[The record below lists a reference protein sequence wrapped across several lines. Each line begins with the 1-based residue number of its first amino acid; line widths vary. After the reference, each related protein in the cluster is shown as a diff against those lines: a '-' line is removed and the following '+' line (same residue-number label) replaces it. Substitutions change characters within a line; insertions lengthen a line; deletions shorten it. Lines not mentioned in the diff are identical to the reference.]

1 MNVARLNIVLAVLL
15 FISVCLIA
23 SLDAD
28 RSQPNSEF
36 LPNMKRSAAS
46 NAFSPNSVFPDG
58 RTMQAPVAG
67 TIPRGEL
74 PLYYAST
81 KEDAIRAGEELINPW
96 TPASGAASAL
106 QSNDSTTEQPSPPV
120 GAIDASPAAPAA
132 AAKPDPAARLQDSVQ
147 RGGQVYNVYCIACHG
162 ASGAGDGPVAKRGF
176 PPPPPLP
183 TGKSVQMRDGQLFH
197 ILTYGQGSMS
207 SMAAQLSR
215 DRRWDVINYVRS
227 LQQSAADPVSPAAD
241 GPSPA
246 ERTPLDA
253 VEVPNAA
260 TPAEPPAPENTSSD
274 VQENQP

>member
-1 MNVARLNIVLAVLL
+1 MNVARLNVVLAVLL
-15 FISVCLIA
+15 FISVCLTA

-58 RTMQAPVAG
+58 RTMQAPLAG

-74 PLYYAST
+74 PLHYT
-81 KEDAIRAGEELINPW
+81 PTREDAIRAGEELMNPY
-96 TPASGAASAL
+96 TPTTGTAVAPQSG
-106 QSNDSTTEQPSPPV
+106 NSTTGQLSPPA
-120 GAIDASPAAPAA
+120 GEIDVAPAVPAA
-132 AAKPDPAARLQDSVQ
+132 AVKPDPAARLQGSVQ
-147 RGGQVYNVYCIACHG
+147 RGSQVYNVYCIACHG

-207 SMAAQLSR
+207 SMASQLSR
-215 DRRWDVINYVRS
+215 DRCWDVINYVRS
-227 LQQSAADPVSPAAD
+227 LQQSAAVPVLSAPD
-241 GPSPA
+241 GSAPDGTS
-246 ERTPLDA
+246 PLDA
-253 VEVPNAA
+253 AEGPHAA
-260 TPAEPPAPENTSSD
+260 VPAEPPAPENTSSD
-274 VQENQP
+274 VQEKQP

>member
-81 KEDAIRAGEELINPW
+81 KEDAIRAGEELINPY

-106 QSNDSTTEQPSPPV
+106 RSNDSTTEQPSPPV
-120 GAIDASPAAPAA
+120 DAIDASPAAPAA

-183 TGKSVQMRDGQLFH
+183 TGKSVQMQDGQLFH

-227 LQQSAADPVSPAAD
+227 LQQSAAVPVSPAPD
-241 GPSPA
+241 GSA
-246 ERTPLDA
+246 RT
-253 VEVPNAA
+253 
-260 TPAEPPAPENTSSD
+260 
-274 VQENQP
+274 QRG

>member
-1 MNVARLNIVLAVLL
+1 MNVTRLNIVLAGLL

-36 LPNMKRSAAS
+36 LPNMKHSAAS
-46 NAFSPNSVFPDG
+46 KAFSPNSVFPDG

-74 PLYYAST
+74 PLYYTAT
-81 KEDAIRAGEELINPW
+81 KEDAIRAGEELLNPW

-106 QSNDSTTEQPSPPV
+106 PSDDSTTEQPSPPA
-120 GAIDASPAAPAA
+120 GAIDASPEAPAA
-132 AAKPDPAARLQDSVQ
+132 AVKPDSAALLQASVQ

-197 ILTYGQGSMS
+197 ILTYGQRSM
-207 SMAAQLSR
+207 
-215 DRRWDVINYVRS
+215 
-227 LQQSAADPVSPAAD
+227 
-241 GPSPA
+241 
-246 ERTPLDA
+246 
-253 VEVPNAA
+253 
-260 TPAEPPAPENTSSD
+260 
-274 VQENQP
+274 